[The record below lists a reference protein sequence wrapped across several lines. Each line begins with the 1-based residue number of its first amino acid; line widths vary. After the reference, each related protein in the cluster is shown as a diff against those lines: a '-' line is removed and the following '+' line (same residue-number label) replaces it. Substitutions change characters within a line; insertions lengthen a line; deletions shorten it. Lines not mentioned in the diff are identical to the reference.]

1 MSWEKLLTNIN
12 LYKILFMNELDIPIF
27 KKSYDLYKDFYT
39 LRLSVPK
46 QDRYT
51 LRQKCE
57 SILIEVLEGI
67 LLASQQSKLEKLPTL
82 EKTSVTLNF
91 LRVCIRLMKDIK
103 AIDAKKYVIIE
114 ANLDEIG
121 RMLGGW
127 IKSTK
132 ER

>member
-1 MSWEKLLTNIN
+1 
-12 LYKILFMNELDIPIF
+12 MNDLDIPIF
-27 KKSYDLYKDFYT
+27 KKSYDLYKEFYA

-51 LRQKCE
+51 LWQKCE
-57 SILIEVLEGI
+57 SLLIEVLEGI
-67 LLASQQSKLEKLPTL
+67 LFSSQQSKADKLPTL
-82 EKTSVTLNF
+82 EKTSVKLNF
-91 LRVCIRLMKDIK
+91 LRVCIRHTKDIK
-103 AIDAKKYVIIE
+103 AIDSKKYIIIE

-127 IKSTK
+127 IKSTR

>member
-1 MSWEKLLTNIN
+1 
-12 LYKILFMNELDIPIF
+12 
-27 KKSYDLYKDFYT
+27 
-39 LRLSVPK
+39 
-46 QDRYT
+46 
-51 LRQKCE
+51 
-57 SILIEVLEGI
+57 
-67 LLASQQSKLEKLPTL
+67 L
-82 EKTSVTLNF
+82 EKTSIELNF

-103 AIDAKKYVIIE
+103 AIDAKKYIVIE

>member
-1 MSWEKLLTNIN
+1 
-12 LYKILFMNELDIPIF
+12 MNELDIPIF
-27 KKSYDLYKDFYT
+27 KKIYDMYKDFYN

-51 LRQKCE
+51 LWQKCE

-67 LLASQQSKLEKLPTL
+67 LFASQQTKLEKLPTL
-82 EKTSVTLNF
+82 EKTSIKLNF
-91 LRVCIRLMKDIK
+91 LKVCVRLMKDIK

>member
-1 MSWEKLLTNIN
+1 
-12 LYKILFMNELDIPIF
+12 MNDLEIPIL
-27 KKSYDLYKDFYT
+27 KKSYNLYKDFYN

-51 LRQKCE
+51 LWQKCE
-57 SILIEVLEGI
+57 SLLVEVLEGI
-67 LLASQQSKLEKLPTL
+67 LFASQQTKSEKLPTL
-82 EKTSVTLNF
+82 EKTSVRLNF
-91 LRVCIRLMKDIK
+91 LRICIRLMKDVK
-103 AIDAKKYVIIE
+103 AIDGKKYIIIE

-127 IKSTK
+127 IKSTR

>member
-1 MSWEKLLTNIN
+1 
-12 LYKILFMNELDIPIF
+12 MNDLDIPIF
-27 KKSYDLYKDFYT
+27 KKTYDLYKEFYN

-51 LRQKCE
+51 LWQKCE
-57 SILIEVLEGI
+57 SLLIEVLEGI
-67 LLASQQSKLEKLPTL
+67 LFASQQSKMEKLPTL
-82 EKTSVTLNF
+82 EKTSVRLNF
-91 LRVCIRLMKDIK
+91 LRICIRLMKDVK
-103 AIDAKKYVIIE
+103 AIDAKKYIIIE

>member
-1 MSWEKLLTNIN
+1 
-12 LYKILFMNELDIPIF
+12 MNDLDIPIF
-27 KKSYDLYKDFYT
+27 KKSYDLYKDFYN

-51 LRQKCE
+51 LWQKCE
-57 SILIEVLEGI
+57 SLLIEVLEGV
-67 LLASQQSKLEKLPTL
+67 LFASQQSKLEKLPTL
-82 EKTSVTLNF
+82 EKTSVKLNF

-103 AIDAKKYVIIE
+103 AIDAKKYIIIE

-132 ER
+132 DR

>member
-1 MSWEKLLTNIN
+1 
-12 LYKILFMNELDIPIF
+12 MNDLDIPIF
-27 KKSYDLYKDFYT
+27 KKSYDLYKEFYS

-51 LRQKCE
+51 LWQKCE
-57 SILIEVLEGI
+57 SLLIDILEGI
-67 LLASQQSKLEKLPTL
+67 LFASQQSKLEKLPTL
-82 EKTSVTLNF
+82 EKASVKLNF
-91 LRVCIRLMKDIK
+91 LRICVRLMKDVK
-103 AIDAKKYVIIE
+103 AIDTKKYIIIE

>member
-1 MSWEKLLTNIN
+1 
-12 LYKILFMNELDIPIF
+12 MNELDIPIF

-39 LRLSVPK
+39 IRLSVPK

-51 LRQKCE
+51 LWQKCE
-57 SILIEVLEGI
+57 SLLIEVLEGI
-67 LLASQQSKLEKLPTL
+67 LFASQQSKLEKLPTL
-82 EKTSVTLNF
+82 EKTSVKLNF
-91 LRVCIRLMKDIK
+91 LRVCIRLMKDVK
-103 AIDAKKYVIIE
+103 AIDVKKYVIIE

>member
-1 MSWEKLLTNIN
+1 
-12 LYKILFMNELDIPIF
+12 MNDLDIPIF
-27 KKSYDLYKDFYT
+27 KKSYDLYKEFYA

-51 LRQKCE
+51 LWQKCE
-57 SILIEVLEGI
+57 NLLIDIIEEI
-67 LLASQQSKLEKLPTL
+67 LLAGQQSKLEKLPTL
-82 EKTSVTLNF
+82 EKASVKLNF
-91 LRVCIRLMKDIK
+91 LRICVRLMKDLK
-103 AIDAKKYVIIE
+103 AIDTKKYVIIE

>member
-1 MSWEKLLTNIN
+1 
-12 LYKILFMNELDIPIF
+12 MNDLDIPIF
-27 KKSYDLYKDFYT
+27 KKTYDLYKEFYN

-51 LRQKCE
+51 LWQKCE
-57 SILIEVLEGI
+57 SLLIEVLEGI
-67 LLASQQSKLEKLPTL
+67 LFASQQSKSEKLPTL
-82 EKTSVTLNF
+82 EKTSVRLKF
-91 LRVCIRLMKDIK
+91 LRICIRLMKDVK
-103 AIDAKKYVIIE
+103 AIDAKKYVVIE

-132 ER
+132 DR

>member
-1 MSWEKLLTNIN
+1 
-12 LYKILFMNELDIPIF
+12 MNELDIPIF
-27 KKSYDLYKDFYT
+27 KKIYDMYKDFYN

-51 LRQKCE
+51 LWQKCE
-57 SILIEVLEGI
+57 SILIEILEGI
-67 LLASQQSKLEKLPTL
+67 LFASQQTKLEKLPTL
-82 EKTSVTLNF
+82 EKTSIKLNF
-91 LRVCIRLMKDIK
+91 LKVCIRLMKDIK